1 MQQIQLIQTICLD
14 FPDSLVK
21 LKKKQKK
28 SKAKQN
34 KAKKQ
39 KNKNKNKQTNNNLVW
54 WDVNVGKSRPFGRT
68 DQFLLQTRST

>member
-14 FPDSLVK
+14 FPDFLVK
-21 LKKKQKK
+21 LKKKTKK
-28 SKAKQN
+28 KQSETKQSKKT
-34 KAKKQ
+34 KKQ
-39 KNKNKNKQTNNNLVW
+39 KQKQTNNNLVW